1 MDWSAAIE
9 KNRETLKRIAALLLA
24 LADLAERAGARP
36 RPVLCLVLWIL
47 RPAEAV
53 AREFVIGAAHDLG
66 APARLSS
73 LEMPM
78 RAAPDG
84 ARAAEALRLAVD
96 FRMLAAALDDLAARP
111 LGRWRTLRHTGLLLS
126 ALKAFASEAP
136 ASPPEPLRRAGH
148 LFGARPAYADTS

>member
-1 MDWSAAIE
+1 MEWSAAIE
-9 KNRETLKRIAALLLA
+9 KNREMLRRIAALLLA
-24 LADLAERAGARP
+24 MADLAERAGARP

-78 RAAPDG
+78 RAGPDG
-84 ARAAEALRLAVD
+84 ARAAEALRLAAD
-96 FRMLAAALDDLAARP
+96 FRMLAAALDDLAALP
-111 LGRWRTLRHTGLLLS
+111 LGRWRTLRHCGRLLS
-126 ALKAFASEAP
+126 PLKAFAPETP
-136 ASPPEPLRRAGH
+136 RVPPKSLRREDYPI
-148 LFGARPAYADTS
+148 LARPAYADTS